1 MSETWAMVVVTAE
14 MTGFKRHSRDFPG
27 SPLAKILH
35 SQCRDLGLHP
45 GREAGFH
52 RLQLKIPQASTKT
65 QHSQIHFFFFFLF
78 SFFLEKETDIPEL
91 ESTDLND

>member
-14 MTGFKRHSRDFPG
+14 MTGFKRHSRDVPG

-45 GREAGFH
+45 GREARFH
-52 RLQLKIPQASTKT
+52 RLQPKIPQASTKT
-65 QHSQIHFFFFFLF
+65 QHSQIHFFFFLSF
-78 SFFLEKETDIPEL
+78 FFLEKERDIPEL